1 MGMDM
6 NPEKALDRSSKN
18 NEYIIFFNVFLRK
31 RISKISR
38 IDFISLKGNRVYTLF
53 LFPTFSPRKCERV
66 KQ

>member
-1 MGMDM
+1 MDM

-38 IDFISLKGNRVYTLF
+38 IDFIPVKGQPSVYTHF
-53 LFPTFSPRKCERV
+53 SLFPLSLPENV
-66 KQ
+66 NI